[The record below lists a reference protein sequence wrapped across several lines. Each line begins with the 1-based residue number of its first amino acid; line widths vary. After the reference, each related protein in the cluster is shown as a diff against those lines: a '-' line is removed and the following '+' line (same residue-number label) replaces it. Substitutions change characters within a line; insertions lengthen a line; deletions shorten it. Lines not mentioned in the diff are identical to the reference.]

1 MKKIYTTLAIMVAV
15 VSANA
20 QTPFHV
26 TFEDQGLIA
35 DTAFNDA
42 GAIGGYNNFNS
53 GSVVFPNF
61 YSPGTFAYWSGFGV
75 SSMLDVTTQSYT
87 NDLSAITAS
96 GHNSQSYGVFYPAY
110 DTVYRMQFAGN
121 ASTLDSMFITNT
133 TYAYLEMLNGSG
145 IGKVFGSINGADG
158 NPDGT
163 SGNDF
168 FILTIYGHDQNNV
181 KTDSLDVDLADFRF
195 AVNTQDYILNTWK
208 KITFSG
214 FDNIAYLTFDFAS
227 SDIGNFGINTPTYFA
242 VDDIYG
248 KSGNANLANY
258 SKNEFSLYPN
268 PVSGLLHINKGSG
281 AVNIYNLNGVL
292 VETVAHNL
300 NSTIDLSSYSSGVY
314 VVELVDFNGFT
325 SRTKISKQ

>member
-1 MKKIYTTLAIMVAV
+1 MVAA

-53 GSVVFPNF
+53 GSVVFPNY
-61 YSPGTFAYWSGFGV
+61 YSGGPFAFWNGFGV
-75 SSMLDVTTQSYT
+75 SSMMDVTTQSYT
-87 NDLSAITAS
+87 NDLSAITGV
-96 GHNSQSYGVFYPAY
+96 GHNSQSYGVFYPSS

-121 ASTLDSMFITNT
+121 ASTLDSMYITNT
-133 TYAYLEMLNGSG
+133 TYAYLEMLNGG
-145 IGKVFGSINGADG
+145 YGKVFGSINGADG

-163 SGNDF
+163 NGNDF

-181 KTDSLDVDLADFRF
+181 KTDSMDVDLADFTF
-195 AVNTQDYILNTWK
+195 AVNTQDYVLNTWK
-208 KITFSG
+208 KITFTG
-214 FDNIAYLTFDFAS
+214 FDNIAYLTFGFES
-227 SDIGNFGINTPTYFA
+227 SDNHPVYGINTPTYFA

-248 KSGNANLANY
+248 KTGSANLANNA
-258 SKNEFSLYPN
+258 KNEFSVYPN
-268 PVSGLLHINKGSG
+268 PVNDMLYIKQGSG

-292 VETVAHNL
+292 VETVVHNL
-300 NSTIDLSSYSSGVY
+300 NSTIDLSSYTSGVY
-314 VVELVDFNGFT
+314 VIELIDFNGFT

>member
-53 GSVVFPNF
+53 GSVVFPNH
-61 YSPGTFAYWSGFGV
+61 YTPGAFAYWNGFSM
-75 SSMLDVTTQSYT
+75 SSMLDDTTQSST
-87 NDLSAITAS
+87 NDLSSITAS

-110 DTVYRMQFAGN
+110 DSTFRMTFAGN

-133 TYAYLEMLNGSG
+133 TYAYLEMLNGG
-145 IGKVFGSINGADG
+145 YGKVFGSVNGADG

-163 SGNDF
+163 NGNDF

-181 KTDSLDVDLADFRF
+181 KTDSMDVDLADFRF
-195 AVNTQDYILNTWK
+195 ASNTQDYILNTWK
-208 KITFSG
+208 KVTFTG
-214 FDNIAYLTFDFAS
+214 FDNIAYLTFGFES
-227 SDIGNFGINTPTYFA
+227 SDNHPVYGINTPTYFA
-242 VDDIYG
+242 LDDIYG
-248 KSGNANLANY
+248 KTGNANLANY
-258 SKNEFSLYPN
+258 TKSEFSVYPN
-268 PVSGLLHINKGSG
+268 PVSGLL
-281 AVNIYNLNGVL
+281 NIKQGMGVVYVYNSNGVL
-292 VETVAHNL
+292 VETATHNL
-300 NSTIDLSSYSSGVY
+300 NSTLDFSSYTSGMY
-314 VVELVDFNGFT
+314 FVELVDSNGST
-325 SRTKISKQ
+325 SRTKVTKQ